1 MRMIAKLWDYLEKRM
16 KEKRLPDRSIYA
28 LSDAAM
34 GYKIRSTHY
43 RTLAEV
49 SSVVS
54 SRDLKALVDAGLLVG
69 SGEKRGRFYTASP
82 SLSEWWAEIRKQE
95 PRDIPDPF
103 AEPEALNQFA
113 SAS

>member
-1 MRMIAKLWDYLEKRM
+1 
-16 KEKRLPDRSIYA
+16 
-28 LSDAAM
+28 M
-34 GYKIRSTHY
+34 GFKIRSTHY

-82 SLSEWWAEIRKQE
+82 SLAQAWLEIRSQE

-103 AEPEALNQFA
+103 TEPGVLK
-113 SAS
+113 